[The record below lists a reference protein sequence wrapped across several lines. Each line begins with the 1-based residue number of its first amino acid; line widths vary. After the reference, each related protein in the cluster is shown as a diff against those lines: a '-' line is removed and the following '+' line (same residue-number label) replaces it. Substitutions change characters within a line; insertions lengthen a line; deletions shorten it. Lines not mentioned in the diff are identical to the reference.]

1 MLVFELCNTFIK
13 KMQEKVIFFLPGGE
27 IATARIPASRSPDN
41 QTIYPKTE

>member
-1 MLVFELCNTFIK
+1 
-13 KMQEKVIFFLPGGE
+13 MQEKVIFLPGGE